1 MLENNRPPIGVAQ
14 FNIGHLAP
22 IDRDVLFRVV
32 LNLCRHVSLPLCF
45 AELYTTDLSRQWPDG

>member
-1 MLENNRPPIGVAQ
+1 MLENNRPPIGIAQ
-14 FNIGHLAP
+14 FNIGHLAA

-45 AELYTTDLSRQWPDG
+45 EELYTTDLCRQWPDG